1 MANYEVK
8 LPSLGDDSDA
18 PSEAT
23 VSFFHVEVGERIE
36 KEAPL
41 VEMVTDKASFDVPCP
56 VSGTVKRLAA
66 QEEEV
71 VEVGGLL
78 AVVETDEA

>member
-1 MANYEVK
+1 MADYEVK

-18 PSEAT
+18 SSEAT
-23 VSFFHVEVGERIE
+23 VSFFYVEVGERIE
-36 KEAPL
+36 KDAPL
-41 VEMVTDKASFDVPCP
+41 AEMVTDKASFDVPCP
-56 VSGTVKRLAA
+56 VGGTIKRLAA

-78 AVVETDEA
+78 AGVETDES